1 LVELASL
8 VASGPVDGGAVAA
21 LNSAY
26 GLQVDPDGTARIAAE
41 YRLVTVP
48 PE

>member
-1 LVELASL
+1 VTPHEDQRPKVLL
-8 VASGPVDGGAVAA
+8 DAA
-21 LNSAY
+21 RNSAY
-26 GLQVDPDGTARIAAE
+26 GLQVDPDATARIAAE